1 MTSNKRKQDKDQ
13 GQKGEE
19 RPTEDPSTESVAIE
33 SPSEMKR
40 AAARTMIEKFFYQ
53 LINGCGNSSCSNE
66 NCASS
71 KKLDHPLSRD
81 EAAAKALELCHG
93 KAKLCEVLPPK
104 QFRKSSVD
112 VGDASDSSS
121 NAAETPEEKSSKSK
135 ASSLEEIS
143 FLTEEKVQQLIDFSK
158 EIGDFAPLVRVIGRV
173 FSNWQ
178 ALNVSFLKSPEEG
191 ASAAES
197 EVPKLSDKERRQ
209 ATSDEKEA
217 DETLNNISEWLAS
230 RHRVRATDLQSLY
243 SLGEDRIENALH
255 NAIISV
261 SQMAEVD
268 IRFHQE
274 FQHNASYLNCFL
286 IIFEN
291 HMLQSAENLEKA
303 FPSICHTMSLLPLQ
317 AQASLTRFW
326 SGFPAASLKKKLE
339 GLQQL
344 ITFKVLSRQI
354 ELFLSS
360 LNEADDITS
369 ATKLMKLVY
378 YASIMGGELEVT
390 SVGTSSLRE
399 LLDATDTET
408 TGNVRDD
415 PLAKDLGINLLDCR
429 KPLIPFE
436 DFYNEPLSDHLEVD
450 RVSPIIRRR
459 RSRIPLLS

>member
-1 MTSNKRKQDKDQ
+1 M
-13 GQKGEE
+13 
-19 RPTEDPSTESVAIE
+19 
-33 SPSEMKR
+33 
-40 AAARTMIEKFFYQ
+40 
-53 LINGCGNSSCSNE
+53 
-66 NCASS
+66 
-71 KKLDHPLSRD
+71 
-81 EAAAKALELCHG
+81 
-93 KAKLCEVLPPK
+93 
-104 QFRKSSVD
+104 
-112 VGDASDSSS
+112 
-121 NAAETPEEKSSKSK
+121 
-135 ASSLEEIS
+135 
-143 FLTEEKVQQLIDFSK
+143 
-158 EIGDFAPLVRVIGRV
+158 VRVIGRV

-191 ASAAES
+191 ASATES
-197 EVPKLSDKERRQ
+197 EAPKLSDKERRQ

-217 DETLNNISEWLAS
+217 DETLCKCKSS
-230 RHRVRATDLQSLY
+230 RVDLQVDIESVQRTYKSLY

-354 ELFLSS
+354 EPFLSS

-450 RVSPIIRRR
+450 RDFTNYKKTEEQDSFAFLNYPFILTPSTKSMGLFYDNRIRMFEEQRMTVLNSLIQGEQYNPFLKIKVKRDQVVEDALVQVSTVAKGWAHPFIF
-459 RSRIPLLS
+459 